1 MAQVACQIKGPSP
14 FTVDMQDICMTCQ
27 RPEQDKVQL
36 EDIEALNVYL
46 KTKSLIDLLTQE
58 HIVNIEV
65 KSTCAS

>member
-1 MAQVACQIKGPSP
+1 MK
-14 FTVDMQDICMTCQ
+14 CQ

-65 KSTCAS
+65 KSICAS